1 MRLKIL
7 EKLILKEIGTYYFLL
22 DKRLKSKFG
31 VCKKL
36 NRNYN
41 NIWGLPK
48 GESLRCVNNENK
60 NGNIIPFITIVKN
73 MSNKITGIHV

>member
-1 MRLKIL
+1 M
-7 EKLILKEIGTYYFLL
+7 T
-22 DKRLKSKFG
+22 KRLKSKFG

-60 NGNIIPFITIVKN
+60 KKEKAFSIWKIVKGEA
-73 MSNKITGIHV
+73 IVEIFLLQYARTIF